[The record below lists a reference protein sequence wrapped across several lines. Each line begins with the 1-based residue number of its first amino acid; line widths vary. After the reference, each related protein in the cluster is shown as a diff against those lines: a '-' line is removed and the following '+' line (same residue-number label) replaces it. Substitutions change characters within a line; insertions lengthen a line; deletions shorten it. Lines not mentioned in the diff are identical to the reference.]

1 MKSICKVRSRLE
13 GFLGRFFLV
22 QLVFW
27 LQALSGPGVHG
38 GTGHH
43 EASWGL
49 MAAQDITRLHE
60 ASRRHRASRRL
71 SRPHEASWRRRASR
85 RLSRPHE
92 ASWHPQGLL
101 SGPASTVRHW
111 SFALRPRTL
120 ARGLKGFCGFC
131 ADSAVLAIAPPYS
144 SPERPTGIHWRQERL
159 HPQRESGAIRSQRT
173 GESADDAAAPAQTC
187 A

>member
-1 MKSICKVRSRLE
+1 MQSVCKVRSRLE

-43 EASWGL
+43 GASQGLTGLSGPGVHGGTGHHEASRGF
-49 MAAQDITRLHE
+49 MASTAAQDIT
-60 ASRRHRASRRL
+60 
-71 SRPHEASWRRRASR
+71 
-85 RLSRPHE
+85 RPHE

-111 SFALRPRTL
+111 SSTLRPRTL

-131 ADSAVLAIAPPYS
+131 AGSAGPRHGPHTPVRSAPLEFTGDRRGPTLSGEAEPSAASALVNPQTMQLRLPRLAL
-144 SPERPTGIHWRQERL
+144 SPT
-159 HPQRESGAIRSQRT
+159 S
-173 GESADDAAAPAQTC
+173 
-187 A
+187 

>member
-1 MKSICKVRSRLE
+1 MQSVCKVRSRLE

-43 EASWGL
+43 GASQGLTGLSGPGVHGGTGHHEASRGF
-49 MAAQDITRLHE
+49 MASTAAQDIT
-60 ASRRHRASRRL
+60 
-71 SRPHEASWRRRASR
+71 
-85 RLSRPHE
+85 RPHE

-111 SFALRPRTL
+111 SSTLRPRTL

-131 ADSAVLAIAPPYS
+131 AGSVGPRHSPPYS
-144 SPERPTGIHWRQERL
+144 SSERPTGIHWRQERP
-159 HPQRESGAIRSQRT
+159 HPQRGSGAIRSQRT

>member
-1 MKSICKVRSRLE
+1 MQSVCKVRSRLE

-60 ASRRHRASRRL
+60 ASWRRRTSRGFTG
-71 SRPHEASWRRRASR
+71 PHGGAGHHEAS
-85 RLSRPHE
+85 
-92 ASWHPQGLL
+92 
-101 SGPASTVRHW
+101 
-111 SFALRPRTL
+111 
-120 ARGLKGFCGFC
+120 RGFMAAQDITAAQDIIGF
-131 ADSAVLAIAPPYS
+131 
-144 SPERPTGIHWRQERL
+144 TRL
-159 HPQRESGAIRSQRT
+159 HGGAGQPRFWSHGQFGHSFSYSFSNRIFLEQLCFSIDSSILHLLLPMLPRN
-173 GESADDAAAPAQTC
+173 P
-187 A
+187 